1 MKAIIFLIC
10 FLSAFISTI
19 YAQWAVQETSFSKTL
34 YCVYFADE
42 NNGWICGDATIMRT
56 SNGGLDWSATGN
68 LNRLG
73 HVLYSIAFADNDSGY
88 ACGVKII
95 PDFDPSLTIY
105 LPSYAKTCNCGE
117 TWEFPSAWGNTQGR
131 WKSVCFVN
139 NTTGWLAGY
148 TGSAGKIYKTTSGI
162 NNFTFQAQ
170 FPKAIYSSCFIDEN
184 IGWVCGKDGYMSRTS
199 DGGESWTD
207 QNTGTQ
213 LDLNSVKFT
222 DAHNGF
228 AAGYKY
234 ISGSL
239 EGVVLSTSDGG
250 ENWIVLNLPGRLLNT
265 VFAIDKNTA
274 WLGGSIQTSGGNKGI
289 IYYTSDGGVN
299 WEPQYTSE
307 TSTSIYSIH
316 FINASI
322 GWAVGSGGEIIKTTT
337 GGVTSI
343 YDGTEELNSF
353 RLLQNYPNPFNP
365 NTKINYSIPKTC
377 FVTLKVYD
385 LLGKEVLYLVNEEKP
400 EGYYEVEFNGALL
413 SSGVYLYSIQAGNF
427 SDTKKFI
434 LLR

>member
-1 MKAIIFLIC
+1 M
-10 FLSAFISTI
+10 
-19 YAQWAVQETSFSKTL
+19 
-34 YCVYFADE
+34 
-42 NNGWICGDATIMRT
+42 
-56 SNGGLDWSATGN
+56 
-68 LNRLG
+68 
-73 HVLYSIAFADNDSGY
+73 
-88 ACGVKII
+88 
-95 PDFDPSLTIY
+95 
-105 LPSYAKTCNCGE
+105 
-117 TWEFPSAWGNTQGR
+117 
-131 WKSVCFVN
+131 
-139 NTTGWLAGY
+139 
-148 TGSAGKIYKTTSGI
+148 
-162 NNFTFQAQ
+162 
-170 FPKAIYSSCFIDEN
+170 
-184 IGWVCGKDGYMSRTS
+184 
-199 DGGESWTD
+199 
-207 QNTGTQ
+207 
-213 LDLNSVKFT
+213 
-222 DAHNGF
+222 
-228 AAGYKY
+228 
-234 ISGSL
+234 
-239 EGVVLSTSDGG
+239 
-250 ENWIVLNLPGRLLNT
+250 
-265 VFAIDKNTA
+265 DKNTA